1 MLDQAFLTKNP
12 TVIPATLSVSCPTS
26 NGRLFI
32 MIVSVTVGTGGT
44 HASRPWLSQNAS
56 DRRMM
61 PRMRAIGVYIACR
74 DVRKVFSVPRV
85 SRSWST
91 SHAACG
97 PARNFSPHA
106 LAEEPRRLSQ
116 SHHKPYLHFVF
127 FRMSR
132 LLLTNA
138 IFPRRFRPTK

>member
-1 MLDQAFLTKNP
+1 MNSIEGWMNMSRSDMLDQAFLTKNP

-26 NGRLFI
+26 NGR
-32 MIVSVTVGTGGT
+32 
-44 HASRPWLSQNAS
+44 ASRPWLSQNAS